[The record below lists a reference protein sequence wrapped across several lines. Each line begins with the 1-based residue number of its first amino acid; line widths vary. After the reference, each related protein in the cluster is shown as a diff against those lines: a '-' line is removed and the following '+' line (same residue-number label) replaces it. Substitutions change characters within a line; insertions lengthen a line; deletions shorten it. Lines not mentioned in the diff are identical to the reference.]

1 MTYAGRKRA
10 ARGLLS
16 DSNDAAASFRL
27 STGDGSRD
35 WRKDRAVME
44 PPPLGEDIKGKNRH
58 HIGGMGKGKIF
69 AIPGIPRPAAEATT
83 G

>member
-1 MTYAGRKRA
+1 
-10 ARGLLS
+10 
-16 DSNDAAASFRL
+16 
-27 STGDGSRD
+27 
-35 WRKDRAVME
+35 ME
-44 PPPLGEDIKGKNRH
+44 PPPLDEDIKGKNRH